1 MVFQYQALN
10 EKGENVADYI
20 DAPSESAARQ
30 KLRSQGLYVVR
41 MRKHEIAPG
50 KESPHAPKGFLA
62 RAYHDAVNY
71 IGLKM
76 SARQVGIF
84 SRQLSTLLTAGM
96 PLIATL
102 NAIIE
107 QIDNQNFKRIVVDI
121 KEKIEEGSSFSNALL
136 RHKVIFSDM
145 YINMVRVGENL
156 GSLDQVIER
165 LADMEEKRSL
175 LKGKVQ
181 SALWYPSFMILFATA
196 VVMFLMVKIVPS
208 LSRMF
213 MDMGR
218 ELPLPTRI
226 VMGVSDFL
234 STFWYLLIIIAV
246 LVIYYLRQYISTAE
260 GRRKFDGLKL
270 TLPLFKNLYHKLIV
284 LRFTQNLGVLL
295 NNRVD
300 ILKSFEIVK
309 KIVGNVIIEEKIEEA
324 AARIR
329 EGTKVSTAL
338 SKSDFLPK
346 LVLGMISAGEASDK
360 LDTMLMNIGRVYET
374 ELDLTITGLTS
385 LIEPVIIVLMGISI
399 GTIVVSVLLPI
410 FEMNLIV
417 Q

>member
-107 QIDNQNFKRIVVDI
+107 QIDTPELQAHRRRHQGEDRRGLLVFQRAPAPQSDLFRHVHQHGTCRRKPRLARPGDRTPGRHGGKAKPPQGKSPVRALVSVVHDP
-121 KEKIEEGSSFSNALL
+121 L
-136 RHKVIFSDM
+136 RHGRGDV
-145 YINMVRVGENL
+145 
-156 GSLDQVIER
+156 
-165 LADMEEKRSL
+165 
-175 LKGKVQ
+175 
-181 SALWYPSFMILFATA
+181 
-196 VVMFLMVKIVPS
+196 LMVKIVPS

-309 KIVGNVIIEEKIEEA
+309 KIVGNVIIE
-324 AARIR
+324 RR
-329 EGTKVSTAL
+329 
-338 SKSDFLPK
+338 
-346 LVLGMISAGEASDK
+346 
-360 LDTMLMNIGRVYET
+360 
-374 ELDLTITGLTS
+374 
-385 LIEPVIIVLMGISI
+385 
-399 GTIVVSVLLPI
+399 
-410 FEMNLIV
+410 
-417 Q
+417 